1 MKITLRNIM
10 TDQVYSV
17 DEDTVLLEIKDL
29 FDTHNFHHIPVLD
42 TKAEVVGMISRLDYN
57 MILDHFTIFRV
68 DKAEKTNKRFLG
80 ALIAKDIMSRNLA
93 IVSPDMTIDEA
104 NKIFLENLIHALP
117 VVENHKLIGIVTPFD
132 VIRYYYEMAVGQKM
146 LED

>member
-132 VIRYYYEMAVGQKM
+132 VIRYYSEMAVGQKM